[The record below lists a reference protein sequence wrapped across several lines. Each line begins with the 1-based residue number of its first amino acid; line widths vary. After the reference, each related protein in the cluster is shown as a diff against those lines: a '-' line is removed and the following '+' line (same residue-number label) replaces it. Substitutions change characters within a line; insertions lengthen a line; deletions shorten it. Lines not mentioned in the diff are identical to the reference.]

1 MALFPLSRRYW
12 LLPPLIWGI
21 LALLSYGWS
30 MTQLRQGT
38 RELVLHEGRF
48 VFGMIQ
54 ATREWNARHGG
65 VYGLMDAG
73 TPANPYLEVPE
84 RDLTTPAGRRLT
96 LLNPAYMTRQLGDVI
111 HEQTG
116 IRIHITSLNP
126 LNPGNAA
133 RDWEVDAL
141 RGFESGIKE
150 YLEMTA
156 SGGGGAR
163 LARYAAPLVT
173 SESCLRCHA
182 HQGYRVGDI
191 RGGITVVYPVD
202 SFLAVQQ
209 RRARDIGLAHV
220 GVWLLLSTLGWLA
233 LRRIRAQWLSLQAAK
248 AEQDALVAQRTAE
261 LRAEVR
267 ERQEAEASLRML
279 INASGE
285 GIFGIDRHGRC
296 SFCNPVAADLL
307 GYRTS
312 DRLLGRDI
320 IELIRPKPDQGGGS
334 LLNTR
339 ALREGGAI
347 HEDEAWF
354 ARADGSLLAV
364 EYRARA
370 ILEDGELVGAVVTF
384 ADITERKHQQDRIWR
399 QANYDALTGLPNRE
413 LLHDRL
419 DGALAQAQR
428 RRGRLAVLFVDL
440 DQFKQANDRLGHT
453 AGDHILR
460 EVGRRMNE
468 CLRDTDTV
476 ARLGGDEFLVVLPFV
491 EEVDAAEKVAAKLVE
506 TLARPYATT
515 AGTANIS
522 ASIGIAYYPDD
533 ASTPDEL
540 IRRSDEA
547 MYRAKQAGR
556 NGYRAW
562 SA

>member
-1 MALFPLSRRYW
+1 MAIFPPHRRYW
-12 LLPPLIWGI
+12 LLPPLIWG
-21 LALLSYGWS
+21 LLTLLSYGWS
-30 MTQLRQGT
+30 MTQLHQGT
-38 RELVLHEGRF
+38 RELVLNEGRF

-73 TPANPYLEVPE
+73 TPANPYLDVPE

-141 RGFESGIKE
+141 RSFDDGMKE
-150 YLEMTA
+150 YLVMPKGDG
-156 SGGGGAR
+156 SGR
-163 LARYAAPLVT
+163 FARYAAPLVT
-173 SESCLRCHA
+173 GEPCLRCHA
-182 HQGYRVGDI
+182 QQGYRVGDI
-191 RGGITVVYPVD
+191 RGGITVVYPID
-202 SFLAVQQ
+202 SFVAVQQ
-209 RRARDIGLAHV
+209 RRARDIGLGHV
-220 GVWLLLSTLGWLA
+220 AVWLLLSALGWLA
-233 LRRIRAQWLSLQAAK
+233 LRRIRAQWLTLQAAK

-279 INASGE
+279 IDASGE

-307 GYRTS
+307 GYRGS

-320 IELIRPKPDQGGGS
+320 IELIRPRREEGRAP
-334 LLNTR
+334 LLSSRT
-339 ALREGGAI
+339 LREGGPI

-364 EYRARA
+364 EYRAHP
-370 ILEDGELVGAVVTF
+370 ILEDGELAGAVVTF
-384 ADITERKHQQDRIWR
+384 ADITERKQQQDRIWR

-413 LLHDRL
+413 LLRDRL

-440 DQFKQANDRLGHT
+440 DQFKQANDRLGHA

-460 EVGRRMNE
+460 EVARRMQE

-476 ARLGGDEFLVVLPFV
+476 ARLGGDEFLIVLPFV
-491 EEVDAAEKVAAKLVE
+491 EEAEAAEKVAAKLVE
-506 TLARPYATT
+506 TLASPYATT
-515 AGTANIS
+515 AGTARIS

-533 ASTPDEL
+533 AGTHEEL
-540 IRRSDEA
+540 IRRADEA

-562 SA
+562 RE

>member
-1 MALFPLSRRYW
+1 MAIFPLHRRYW
-12 LLPPLIWGI
+12 LLPPLTWGI

-65 VYGLMDAG
+65 VYGLMDTG
-73 TPANPYLEVPE
+73 TPANPYLDVPE

-126 LNPGNAA
+126 LNPSNAA

-141 RGFESGIKE
+141 RSFDDGMKE
-150 YLEMTA
+150 YLAMP
-156 SGGGGAR
+156 SGDGVGRFAH
-163 LARYAAPLVT
+163 YAAPLVT
-173 SESCLRCHA
+173 VESCLRCHGQ
-182 HQGYRVGDI
+182 QGYRVGDI
-191 RGGITVVYPVD
+191 RGGITVVYPID
-202 SFLAVQQ
+202 SFLAVQR
-209 RRARDIGLAHV
+209 RRARDIGLAHIA
-220 GVWLLLSTLGWLA
+220 VWLSLSALGWFA
-233 LRRIRAQWLSLQAAK
+233 LRRVRAQWLSLQTAM

-279 INASGE
+279 IDASGE

-296 SFCNPVAADLL
+296 SFCNPVAAELL
-307 GYRTS
+307 GYRGS

-320 IELIRPKPDQGGGS
+320 IELIRPRREDGRAP
-334 LLNTR
+334 LLSSRT
-339 ALREGGAI
+339 LREGVPI

-364 EYRARA
+364 EYRAHP
-370 ILEDGELVGAVVTF
+370 ILDEGEPAGAVVTF
-384 ADITERKHQQDRIWR
+384 ADITERKQQQDRIWR
-399 QANYDALTGLPNRE
+399 QANYDVLTGLPNRE
-413 LLHDRL
+413 LLRDRL

-440 DQFKQANDRLGHT
+440 DEFKQANDRLGHA

-460 EVGRRMNE
+460 EVARRMLE

-476 ARLGGDEFLVVLPFV
+476 ARLGGDEFVIVLPFV
-491 EEVDAAEKVAAKLVE
+491 EEAEAAEKVAAKLVE
-506 TLARPYATT
+506 TLSSPYATA
-515 AGTANIS
+515 AGSARIS
-522 ASIGIAYYPDD
+522 ASIGIAYHPDD
-533 ASTPDEL
+533 ADTHEEL
-540 IRRSDEA
+540 IRRADEA

-562 SA
+562 RE

>member
-1 MALFPLSRRYW
+1 MALFSPHRRYW
-12 LLPPLIWGI
+12 LLPPLIWGL

-30 MTQLRQGT
+30 ITQLRQGT

-73 TPANPYLEVPE
+73 TPANPYLDVPE

-96 LLNPAYMTRQLGDVI
+96 LLNPAYMTRQLGEVI
-111 HEQTG
+111 HQQTG

-126 LNPGNAA
+126 LNPDNAA

-141 RGFESGIKE
+141 RSFDNGMKE
-150 YLEMTA
+150 YLAMP
-156 SGGGGAR
+156 GGDENGHY
-163 LARYAAPLVT
+163 ARYAAPLVT
-173 SESCLRCHA
+173 GESCLRCHA
-182 HQGYRVGDI
+182 RQGYRVGDI
-191 RGGITVVYPVD
+191 RGGITVVYPID

-209 RRARDIGLAHV
+209 QRAHAIGLAHV
-220 GVWLLLSTLGWLA
+220 AVWLLLSALGWLA
-233 LRRIRAQWLSLQAAK
+233 LQRIRTQWLSLQAAK

-279 INASGE
+279 IDASGE

-307 GYRTS
+307 GYRSS

-320 IELIRPKPDQGGGS
+320 IELIRPRREDGRAP
-334 LLNTR
+334 LLSSRT
-339 ALREGGAI
+339 LREGGPI

-364 EYRARA
+364 EYRAHP
-370 ILEDGELVGAVVTF
+370 ILEEGELAGAVVTF

-413 LLHDRL
+413 LLRDRL

-440 DQFKQANDRLGHT
+440 DQFKQANDRLGHA

-460 EVGRRMNE
+460 EVARRMLE

-476 ARLGGDEFLVVLPFV
+476 ARLGGDEFLIVLPFV
-491 EEVDAAEKVAAKLVE
+491 EEAEAAEKVAAKLVE
-506 TLARPYATT
+506 TLANPYATA
-515 AGTANIS
+515 AGSARIS

-533 ASTPDEL
+533 ASSHEEL
-540 IRRSDEA
+540 IRRADEA

-556 NGYRAW
+556 NRYRAW
-562 SA
+562 RE